1 MTKDLV
7 WTSLL
12 FFLFKETLVLDL
24 PDSDDLSNVFSFM
37 KKNLTSNFIY
47 TRSQKM
53 NTQRHYESGQVAFT
67 HICTCDEK
75 LVLINQRKRM
85 RLCSLRKKKKTAI
98 VSFVPIM
105 AIIKYRVFFL
115 NAKSFGT
122 FSRRMITLTLLF
134 PCLLHT
140 QPWNTLE
147 YYCSLQWKPLHGG
160 TSFIQKKTSRG
171 IRTIILPRSI
181 RDE

>member
-1 MTKDLV
+1 
-7 WTSLL
+7 
-12 FFLFKETLVLDL
+12 
-24 PDSDDLSNVFSFM
+24 M

-47 TRSQKM
+47 TRLQKKRTR
-53 NTQRHYESGQVAFT
+53 NIESGQVAFT
-67 HICTCDEK
+67 HICTCHEK

-85 RLCSLRKKKKTAI
+85 RLCSLRKKKTVI
-98 VSFVPIM
+98 VSFVPII

-115 NAKSFGT
+115 NAKSLGT